1 MHNNRFSALKRR
13 LLEMRKTSAS
23 NIPAPVERSVS
34 IGHYLSPNS
43 PMPSRISAIEPK
55 SPIPHLTAN
64 ACGRDRKAAAT
75 ATSAAGRRGRRRA
88 MRLLRLQGAFAR
100 SLFRRAAAPC
110 QPSRRSAKLP
120 HELSVFERQPGT
132 GRKSVTS
139 VIAWRSATCR
149 ATGLGIDAEESANAS
164 IGGPRSSLCCVSFCA
179 QRRLKSRQQRV
190 SGGVP

>member
-1 MHNNRFSALKRR
+1 MAISVPEQGR
-13 LLEMRKTSAS
+13 LRHPISYFRTELYAT
-23 NIPAPVERSVS
+23 PAYRSDTPWC
-34 IGHYLSPNS
+34 I
-43 PMPSRISAIEPK
+43 RAAK

-120 HELSVFERQPGT
+120 RELSVFERQPGT

-149 ATGLGIDAEESANAS
+149 ATDLGIDAEESANAS